1 LVISNIYKRRFMPT
15 RPQTHSLASAQNA
28 KRPSSAE
35 RGYDYAW
42 QKFRAWYAT
51 QVPAICV
58 RCGDA
63 LASKL
68 MHLDHIIPL
77 EQGGTKFEKANLQ
90 WLCEECHNRKTA
102 AEDNGF
108 GRLS

>member
-1 LVISNIYKRRFMPT
+1 LITPST
-15 RPQTHSLASAQNA
+15 T

-42 QKFRAWYAT
+42 QKFRTWYAT

-58 RCGDA
+58 RCGAA

-68 MHLDHIIPL
+68 MHLDHIVPL
-77 EQGGTKFEKANLQ
+77 EQGGARLDERNVQ
-90 WLCEECHNRKTA
+90 WMCRECHSIKTA
-102 AEDNGF
+102 KEDGGF
-108 GRLS
+108 GRLG